1 MPKKRE
7 KRVFSVIFLTLVI
20 FALGLVPYSGSVPSL
35 HAQAYPTKGIQLIVS
50 FPPGGVTDI
59 VGRLVSNYLSKK
71 WGQPISVVN
80 KPGAG
85 GVTGVVF
92 ALQSKNDGYT
102 MLVHVT
108 STGTTSPAIE
118 KKLPYKWDDPTLI
131 AQTNVSPLVFF
142 VKADSPWKN
151 LKDVTEDV
159 KKDPTRF
166 SYGTS
171 APGGPST
178 FAISSLLD
186 SAGVD
191 PNKVARI
198 VLQGG
203 APIVAAVA
211 GGHVSFAAQNLSE
224 VLPLIEAKKIRGL
237 AVTTATRVKQ
247 LPDIP
252 TGKEAGFGAFD
263 LVGYNGIVG
272 PPQLPEY
279 VIKKWDEGV
288 REALKDPN
296 FVAEMEK
303 VGVFAAYLGPDDFK
317 AVQKERYESALK
329 LAEKLGLRK

>member
-1 MPKKRE
+1 MPRKRE

-20 FALGLVPYSGSVPSL
+20 FALGLFPHSGSVPSL
-35 HAQAYPTKGIQLIVS
+35 HAQAYPAKGIQLIVS
-50 FPPGGVTDI
+50 FPPGGSTDI
-59 VGRLVSNYLSKK
+59 VGRLVANYLSKK

-85 GVTGVVF
+85 GITGVIF

-102 MLVHVT
+102 MLMTVT
-108 STGTTSPAIE
+108 SVGTTSPAIE
-118 KKLPYKWDDPTLI
+118 KKLPYKWDEMTLI

-142 VKADSPWKN
+142 VKEDSPWKN

-159 KKDPTRF
+159 KKDPTRY

-186 SAGVD
+186 AAGVD

-224 VLPLIEAKKIRGL
+224 VLSLIEAKKIKGL
-237 AVTTATRVKQ
+237 AVTTDTRLKQ
-247 LPDIP
+247 LSDVP
-252 TGKEAGFGAFD
+252 TGKESGFAAFN
-263 LVGYNGIVG
+263 LVGYHGVVG
-272 PPQLPEY
+272 PLKLPDF

-288 REALKDPN
+288 REALKDAH
-296 FVAEMEK
+296 FVADMEK
-303 VGVFAAYLGPDDFK
+303 AGLFAAYLGPVDFK
-317 AVQKERYESALK
+317 AAQKERYESALR